1 MRDYLNQYPID
12 IYGRE
17 MYEKELDNRIKV
29 GFQIISF

>member
-17 MYEKELDNRIKV
+17 MYEKKLGNRIKV
-29 GFQIISF
+29 GFQIIAF